1 MKVFAMDYQGLFLTA
16 QFLNDRKKASR
27 KEITAFLAKSINAS
41 QSKADALINALAA
54 SAAILNLPPPQRL
67 VVKTGRG
74 IYEISQAGEKILKGK
89 DARQNFMRKLDEV
102 YGAAQKSQTLKSSSP
117 KIREYAK
124 DVALA
129 LLCELKDKLV
139 GELKS
144 KPMQAFKSLALKI
157 VKKHKILGKI
167 YAFRHIFI
175 AVLAAKL
182 AFEAFQIL
190 RRRREKRLQ
199 TATLG

>member
-54 SAAILNLPPPQRL
+54 SAAILNLPPPQRI

-89 DARQNFMRKLDEV
+89 DARQNFMRKLDEI
-102 YGAAQKSQTLKSSSP
+102 YGAAQKSQTLKRSSP
-117 KIREYAK
+117 RIREYAK

-144 KPMQAFKSLALKI
+144 KPLKI